1 MKLFGIL
8 SCALTLSVFYRG
20 SFTTNIIAMVEGL
33 PLGDG
38 GGGNDNRPGRKLKK
52 KHSKHNPPPKK
63 VLLGY
68 YEIAELKT
76 VTKRFAVGSTLNIPE
91 VNGDPKCQESGLGPD
106 VVGFCVGDVMITSG
120 CPIYSDHDFQN
131 KIAVA
136 YDTSTVI
143 DVFDPTYVSI
153 DSSAIQFVSTDDEDG
168 PSEIHFGGLST
179 YNKRIVSGGFGKY
192 EGATGRIE
200 FEYLADNKAGAAFAV
215 YHRG

>member
-1 MKLFGIL
+1 MGKQSSATMKLFGIL
-8 SCALTLSVFYRG
+8 SCALTFGVFYRG

-91 VNGDPKCQESGLGPD
+91 VNG
-106 VVGFCVGDVMITSG
+106 
-120 CPIYSDHDFQN
+120 
-131 KIAVA
+131 
-136 YDTSTVI
+136 
-143 DVFDPTYVSI
+143 
-153 DSSAIQFVSTDDEDG
+153 
-168 PSEIHFGGLST
+168 
-179 YNKRIVSGGFGKY
+179 
-192 EGATGRIE
+192 
-200 FEYLADNKAGAAFAV
+200 
-215 YHRG
+215 